1 MDDPLGWRR
10 TRHPGDDA
18 VLVTEGMLAADG
30 STDDVEAFLRDRP
43 PFQGL
48 DADALR
54 RIAVAATPQAFPREA
69 TIIEQGGDPAASLF
83 VIRSGSVEIR
93 NEGRVVD
100 VPGEGEV
107 FGELSLLTGL
117 EPTASVVA
125 HEDTVCYLIDAALA
139 RDLLGT
145 PGGTAFVQASL
156 KRVTAN
162 ASEHVSSTAV
172 RSGIRAAA
180 DGDAAIAAARAL
192 PTAVAALVDA
202 GADAIEIG
210 RVVGST
216 VDALTRRLTEF
227 AVTDL
232 GEAPAPWAWLAMGS
246 QARLEQALHTDQD
259 HALAYDAQGRTRDEL
274 DPYFAELAE
283 RVTAG
288 LEAAGIPRCAGDAM
302 AVTPGLRR
310 SIEEWREA
318 YGRWMA
324 DPGAQ
329 GSIFTSIT
337 FDFRAIAGPLAV
349 EPELE
354 AIVATARDNQP
365 FLRHLTRRA
374 LDESP
379 PTGFFKGRLVLDR
392 GEHVGRLDIK
402 HGGITII
409 GNIARTFSIR
419 DGRTE
424 KRTLDRLRAAEESR
438 RIDRDRR
445 EALEEAFR
453 LLWQTRLEHQAAQ
466 VRAGQEPDEFVDP
479 ERLGPITRLGLKEA
493 FRIVA
498 SEQKRLAGE
507 LAHY

>member
-1 MDDPLGWRR
+1 MTGETLS
-10 TRHPGDDA
+10 
-18 VLVTEGMLAADG
+18 TE
-30 STDDVEAFLRDRP
+30 DVEAFLRDRP

-48 DADALR
+48 DAEGLR
-54 RIAVAATPQAFPREA
+54 RIASAATGKTFPREA
-69 TIIEQGGDPAASLF
+69 TIIEQGGDPAASLY

-93 NEGRVVD
+93 DEGRIVD

-117 EPTASVVA
+117 EPAASVVA
-125 HEDTVCYLIDAALA
+125 HEDTDCYLIDAAVA

-156 KRVTAN
+156 KRVTAS
-162 ASEHVSSTAV
+162 ASEHVSSTAI
-172 RSGIRAAA
+172 RSGIRSAA
-180 DGDAAIAAARAL
+180 DAEAAISAVRSL

-210 RVVGST
+210 RVVGMT

-227 AVTDL
+227 ALAGL
-232 GEAPAPWAWLAMGS
+232 GDAPVPWAWLALGS

-259 HALAYDAQGRTRDEL
+259 HALAYDAGGRTRDEL
-274 DPYFAELAE
+274 DPYFAALAE
-283 RVTAG
+283 RVTGG
-288 LEAAGIPRCAGDAM
+288 LEAAGIPRCKGDAM

-310 SIEEWREA
+310 SIEEWRDA
-318 YGRWMA
+318 YGRWMNE
-324 DPGAQ
+324 PGAQ

-337 FDFRAIAGPLAV
+337 FDFRAVAGPLEV
-349 EPELE
+349 EPALE
-354 AIVATARDNQP
+354 AIVATAKDNQS
-365 FLRHLTRRA
+365 FLRHLIRRA
-374 LDESP
+374 LDDHP
-379 PTGFFKGRLVLDR
+379 PTGFFKGRLVVDR

-402 HGGITII
+402 HGGITIV

-424 KRTLDRLRAAEESR
+424 KRTLDRLRAAEETG
-438 RIDRDRR
+438 RIDRERR

-453 LLWQTRLEHQAAQ
+453 LLWQTRLEHQATQ
-466 VRAGQEPDEFVDP
+466 VREGHEPDEFVDP

-498 SEQKRLAGE
+498 AEQKRLGGE